1 MAAGKF
7 ARKVAALVALLLV
20 GSMLALASPAP
31 SGAATL
37 PITGKAVPS
46 LAAFDTAMTSF
57 MGDHGINGGVLAVE
71 RGGKVLLERGYG
83 WQDAAHTTAL
93 PPSALLRIASNSKI
107 VTSHAI
113 DVLVD
118 QGLLQRT
125 ERVFC
130 TPEQPTGCIL
140 SIDPPAGYTRDPRLG
155 DITVQDLVDHKGG
168 WDTAARGSDIAF
180 ETAQAASALG
190 VPSPADKY
198 QLARWVVGQ
207 PLYHDPGTTVVYANI
222 GYVMLGLVIEQVT
235 GKPYLTFIRQSVLAP
250 ARTTDM
256 SVGHALPSQ
265 RDPREPNYE
274 DPNTG
279 PSLWNPSQTV
289 ALCDG
294 EFSVEALDAAGGLIS
309 SSRAYVKFL
318 ENYLPGSGWG
328 WTTFGS
334 LPGTLSVA
342 IVEPDGTHIFA
353 ALNAREEPD
362 GTDIDQNTFSS
373 ALASA
378 EGSITTWP
386 TNEVDS
392 VAPATVAPTATVK
405 DGTVPTTSAVSTLVS
420 WSATD
425 AQSGVDHYEV
435 QKSVDSAAFVAQPLF
450 FPQQPSNAFNLAY
463 GHSYRYRVRAVD
475 RAGNVSAWATGQ
487 PITPKLVDDGSTTI
501 TYSTG
506 WTKTAPGSALGSTLH
521 YAKAGGAT
529 AKLTFTGRGVTLV
542 STRRSNGGRVKI
554 AIDGVTQKTIDLY
567 SASTKAATAVF
578 SSGALTNASHT
589 IKLTVQAT
597 ANPAS
602 TGTRVDVDG
611 FVLR

>member
-1 MAAGKF
+1 MVG
-7 ARKVAALVALLLV
+7 RKVAALVALLLV
-20 GSMLALASPAP
+20 GSTLALASPAP

-37 PITGKAVPS
+37 PVTGKAVPS
-46 LAAFDTAMTSF
+46 LAAFDTAMTTF
-57 MGDHGINGGVLAVE
+57 MGNHGINGGVLAVE
-71 RGGKVLLERGYG
+71 RNGKVLLERGYG

-118 QGLLQRT
+118 QGLLQRAD
-125 ERVFC
+125 RVFC
-130 TPEQPTGCIL
+130 TPDQPTGCIL
-140 SIDPPAGYTRDPRLG
+140 SIDPPAGYTRDSRLG

-180 ETAQAASALG
+180 ETAQAATALG

-207 PLYHDPGTTVVYANI
+207 PLYHDPGTTEVYANI

-235 GKPYLTFIRQSVLAP
+235 GKHYIDFVRQSVLAS
-250 ARTTDM
+250 AGTTDM
-256 SVGHALPSQ
+256 AVGHALPSL

-279 PSLWNPSQTV
+279 PNLWNPSQTV

-294 EFSVEALDAAGGLIS
+294 EFSTEALDSAGGLIS

-318 ENYLPGSGWG
+318 ESYLPGTGWG

-334 LPGTLSVA
+334 LPGTMSVA
-342 IVEPDGTHIFA
+342 IVQPDGTHIFA

-373 ALASA
+373 ALNSA
-378 EGSITTWP
+378 EASITTWP
-386 TNEVDS
+386 TSEVDK
-392 VAPATVAPTATVK
+392 VAPTTVAPSATVK
-405 DGTVPTTSAVSTLVS
+405 DGVVPTTTAVSTLVS

-425 AQSGVDHYEV
+425 AQSGVDHYEL
-435 QKSVDSAAFVAQPLF
+435 QKSIDGAAFVAQPLF

-487 PITPKLVDDGSTTI
+487 PITPKLVDDGATSV

-506 WTKTAPGSALGSTLH
+506 WTKATPASALNATLH
-521 YAKAGGAT
+521 YSKTSAKTAT
-529 AKLTFTGRGVTLV
+529 YTFTGRGVTLV
-542 STRRSNGGRVKI
+542 STPRTDGGRVKI
-554 AIDGVTQKTIDLY
+554 AIDGVTQKTVDLY
-567 SASTKAATAVF
+567 SATIKPKTTVF
-578 SSGALTNASHT
+578 SSGLLTNASHT
-589 IKLTVQAT
+589 IKLTVQPT

-602 TGTRVDVDG
+602 HGIRVDVDA
-611 FVLR
+611 FVVR